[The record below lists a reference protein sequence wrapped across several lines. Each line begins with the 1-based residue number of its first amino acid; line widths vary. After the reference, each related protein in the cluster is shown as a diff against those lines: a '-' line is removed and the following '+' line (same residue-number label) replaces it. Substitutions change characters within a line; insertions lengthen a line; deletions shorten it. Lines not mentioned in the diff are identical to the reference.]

1 MYNRNSLKNKRE
13 MTKAIF
19 QRFERQLLTSSSLLF
34 VMITTR
40 SSFLARIPIYFRLG
54 YYFTA
59 RSKTIVCKKKIVYNI
74 DWVDVTERTYIVAR
88 YKSQDVSLLFFFHL
102 LSTSIFI
109 CSCSLFSLSKHKK
122 KLRRERNQ

>member
-1 MYNRNSLKNKRE
+1 

-88 YKSQDVSLLFFFHL
+88 YKNQDVSLLFFPPTLYLNFHL
-102 LSTSIFI
+102 LVLFI
-109 CSCSLFSLSKHKK
+109 LTFKP
-122 KLRRERNQ
+122 